1 VLIIDWDYH
10 HGNGT
15 EAVFY
20 QDPGVLFFSTHNW
33 HDYPGTGDP
42 GRMGEGLG
50 RGFNIN
56 VHLDE
61 GATDKHILRSW
72 DEKLLPRLDAF
83 RPELILVSAGFDGRH
98 DDPLG
103 KFLFTDDL
111 YSRLTRL
118 AAGLARQY
126 CGGKLVS
133 LLEGGYNL
141 EGLASAV
148 ESHVRALVEDSKQAG

>member
-1 VLIIDWDYH
+1 M
-10 HGNGT
+10 N
-15 EAVFY
+15 
-20 QDPGVLFFSTHNW
+20 
-33 HDYPGTGDP
+33 
-42 GRMGEGLG
+42 
-50 RGFNIN
+50 
-56 VHLDE
+56 
-61 GATDKHILRSW
+61 
-72 DEKLLPRLDAF
+72 
-83 RPELILVSAGFDGRH
+83 LVSAGFDGRH